1 MALTAHGDTDTF
13 VCCITG
19 DGSYMFSI
27 PSTVHHL
34 SSKTR
39 CPFLTV
45 ILVNGGWKSP
55 RLSTLLVH
63 PTGIA
68 ASLPADEIGVGFGP
82 SELPLYGEIAVAAAG
97 GSSRAACFRVRSG
110 APEMKAV
117 MKEAIAA
124 VEGGRSAVLEIIVPS
139 I

>member
-1 MALTAHGDTDTF
+1 
-13 VCCITG
+13 
-19 DGSYMFSI
+19 MFSI

-39 CPFLTV
+39 SPFLTV

-55 RLSTLLVH
+55 KLSTLLVH

-68 ASLPADEIGVGFGP
+68 ASLAADDLGVGFGP
-82 SELPLYGEIAVAAAG
+82 DEKPLYGEIAVAAAG
-97 GSSRAACFRVRSG
+97 GSNRAACFKVVSG
-110 APEMKAV
+110 ASDMDEV
-117 MKEAIAA
+117 MKQA
-124 VEGGRSAVLEIIVPS
+124 VQAVLAGKSTVLEVIVPS